1 MAASQLSD
9 RATAAA
15 ASPESAEAPYVTPP
29 GMVRGSFQAM
39 GTTVS
44 YLLPVEGSE
53 QGVELIADLFARWE
67 AILSRFRPQGELTH
81 LNRHAGQWVA
91 VSELLY
97 VVLTRALEAAAAS
110 DGLYDPTLLP
120 QLLHL
125 GYDRSFELLEQAR
138 ETAPA
143 EQAERSSSRSLGGEA
158 GESWS
163 GGAWRHIEVDPVT
176 RRVRLPTGV
185 QLDFGGIAK
194 GMAVDTALGALR
206 RRGLVPALV
215 NAGGDLAVAGLPPD
229 GEHWAIAIP
238 GRRGGWTIPLRRGAV
253 ATSGIARRRWWR
265 DGILRHHLLD
275 PRTGLPVANGLWSV
289 TVAADRCEQAEVAAK
304 VAFILGPEEGPAFLR
319 RHGLAG
325 LFVHEDGGWQSVAS
339 WPTHLMAAWQEGAG
353 QRAAEQRKP

>member
-1 MAASQLSD
+1 LAASRLSG
-9 RATAAA
+9 RATVAA
-15 ASPESAEAPYVTPP
+15 ASPEPQYVTPR

-53 QGVELIADLFARWE
+53 QGAELIADLFARWE
-67 AILSRFRPQGELTH
+67 AILSRFRPQSELTR
-81 LNRHAGQWVA
+81 LNRSAGQWVE

-120 QLLHL
+120 QLRQL
-125 GYDRSFELLEQAR
+125 GYDRSFELLERA
-138 ETAPA
+138 
-143 EQAERSSSRSLGGEA
+143 GEA
-158 GESWS
+158 AHAGQEEEASVQQGEPLESLL
-163 GGAWRHIEVDPVT
+163 GGAWRRIEVDPVK
-176 RRVRLPTGV
+176 RRVRLPAGA

-194 GMAVDTALGALR
+194 GMAIDTALGALR

-238 GRRGGWTIPLRRGAV
+238 GRRGGWTIPLRRGAL

-265 DGILRHHLLD
+265 DGSLRHHLLD
-275 PRTGLPVANGLWSV
+275 PRTGLPATNGLWSV
-289 TVAADRCEQAEVAAK
+289 TVVANRCEQAEVAAK
-304 VAFILGPEEGPAFLR
+304 VAFILGPEAGPTFLR
-319 RHGLAG
+319 RHSLAG
-325 LFVHEDGGWQSVAS
+325 LFIHEDGSWQSVAP
-339 WPTHLMAAWQEGAG
+339 WPTHLMAAWQEEAG
-353 QRAAEQRKP
+353 QLAAEQKKS